1 MVFITQTSFI
11 FRLFYIDYKLIK
23 QLFRMHSQRCE
34 SQQIHNETLPLL
46 RPKLN
51 FFTHCT
57 SFLGHYNFLISQR
70 FQKIW
75 YCLKLTTN
83 LNIITEKILERRRN
97 KTEKMK
103 MKTFNFLCKIATDCK
118 FS

>member
-1 MVFITQTSFI
+1 MMVFITQTSFI
-11 FRLFYIDYKLIK
+11 FRLFYIDYKVIK

-57 SFLGHYNFLISQR
+57 SFLGHYNFLISQ
-70 FQKIW
+70 KISKNLVL
-75 YCLKLTTN
+75 LKTHDQ
-83 LNIITEKILERRRN
+83 LEYYN
-97 KTEKMK
+97 GK
-103 MKTFNFLCKIATDCK
+103 NFGKK
-118 FS
+118 KK